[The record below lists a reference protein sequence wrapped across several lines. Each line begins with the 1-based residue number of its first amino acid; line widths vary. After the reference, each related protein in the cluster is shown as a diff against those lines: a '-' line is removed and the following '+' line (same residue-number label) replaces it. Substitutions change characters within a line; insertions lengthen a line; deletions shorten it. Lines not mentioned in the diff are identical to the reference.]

1 MADGHTKERCPSLVE
16 ELLVGTTDA
25 LAQLRQAPIVDV
37 PVCGVEG
44 GSECWDR
51 TAFEWLGTVKEGWV
65 VLGISRWDEGTRIWN
80 WSWHGVG
87 RAYLNSAT
95 AVSGRKCASGA

>member
-16 ELLVGTTDA
+16 ELLVGTTHA
-25 LAQLRQAPIVDV
+25 LTQLRLAPVVGV

-44 GSECWDR
+44 GSTCWDR
-51 TAFEWLGTVKEGWV
+51 TEFEWSGAVKVGWV
-65 VLGISRWDEGTRIWN
+65 VLGISMWDEGAFGRGM
-80 WSWHGVG
+80 GVG